1 MNRFNHN
8 RIKLHQLRTLVFVL
22 IEEQLIGLFE
32 ATHNYKQAHR
42 KLNNSLKMYPTESIL
57 PKSLQ
62 LLIEDLS
69 QEEKEYILT
78 LREKI
83 LAFDENLIEVGRT
96 TSTEYGL
103 CKEKNDIYKTKMCAR
118 FIPIFPG
125 FCRPRLLLL
134 LPYPK
139 KEFGGPG
146 RTYKIEPVKGMA
158 WAQVPLAE
166 DKTLQFIYF
175 YLGKSLRKYS
185 FMQNFA
191 TYSQVYRNLTGLER
205 NLAGTHNLID
215 LALDEWR
222 ERTVSS

>member
-1 MNRFNHN
+1 
-8 RIKLHQLRTLVFVL
+8 
-22 IEEQLIGLFE
+22 
-32 ATHNYKQAHR
+32 
-42 KLNNSLKMYPTESIL
+42 MYPTESIF

-69 QEEKEYILT
+69 HDEKEYVLT
-78 LREKI
+78 LREKV

-103 CKEKNDIYKTKMCAR
+103 CKGKNDIYKTKMCAR

-125 FCRPRLLLL
+125 FYRPRLLLL

-158 WAQVPLAE
+158 WAQVPLLE
-166 DKTLQFIYF
+166 KDKTLQCIYF
-175 YLGKSLRKYS
+175 YLGKSLGRYS
-185 FMQNFA
+185 FMQNCP
-191 TYSQVYRNLTGLER
+191 TYSQTYRNLMGLER
-205 NLAGTHNLID
+205 NLACTHDLID

-222 ERTVSS
+222 QRTVFS